1 MPARPILVPV
11 RYRAR
16 VTHPLHRAMAAL
28 GLALVAAVAGQLMAS
43 SLGAPVAATAAIG
56 AAMLLGALL
65 ARTLARAATSRQL
78 TVGHRARA
86 HREPVSRIVEPAHPL
101 TAGRPLCRAP
111 AAALPAA

>member
-1 MPARPILVPV
+1 M

-16 VTHPLHRAMAAL
+16 VTLSLHRAMAAL
-28 GLALVAAVAGQLMAS
+28 GLALVAVVAGQLMAG

-65 ARTLARAATSRQL
+65 ARTLARAGTSRQL

-86 HREPVSRIVEPAHPL
+86 HREPVTSIIEPAHPL
-101 TAGRPLCRAP
+101 TAGRPLGRAP
-111 AAALPAA
+111 ASAVPAA